1 MAAYI
6 AISVD
11 KLSGFD
17 DLAIDYRHLYS
28 DDLVVHFV
36 CGVVRFGYVA
46 NFDLGFIIVSRCN
59 VLGRWLVDE
68 KTVRESQLRSLY
80 PLTYVCLI

>member
-1 MAAYI
+1 LAAYI

-17 DLAIDYRHLYS
+17 DLTIDYHHLYS

-36 CGVVRFGYVA
+36 CGVVIFRYLA
-46 NFDLGFIIVSRCN
+46 KFDLGFIIVRWCN
-59 VLGRWLVDE
+59 VLGSWLE
-68 KTVRESQLRSLY
+68 
-80 PLTYVCLI
+80 